1 MMNDGV
7 VSYTFNDAEG
17 GVFVAKNYKTR
28 NFDPVVQLIT
38 GTYNHH
44 ILIFG
49 TEIQNAL
56 NSREIITPQDRY
68 EKIDTHNDD
77 NAIVAYGFK
86 LGYEP
91 HPNEL
96 WQIDERLE
104 RALQAQGQKNI
115 RVFEGRGDGGDQFRC
130 FVRMTPVTRKAYS
143 VEIIFK
149 VRRNGSLSNTLAPVL
164 QNARERF
171 HISSEE
177 IKKYDTSDEIYYSV
191 LRPNVSISLYGHLD
205 GNYVVVKIVITDD
218 ELKEKQ

>member
-1 MMNDGV
+1 MSKFYKYLVIIVVILALCGV
-7 VSYTFNDAEG
+7 LGTI
-17 GVFVAKNYKTR
+17 VFYKKYKNTKEDYYIAKN
-28 NFDPVVQLIT
+28 
-38 GTYNHH
+38 
-44 ILIFG
+44 
-49 TEIQNAL
+49 
-56 NSREIITPQDRY
+56 
-68 EKIDTHNDD
+68 
-77 NAIVAYGFK
+77 
-86 LGYEP
+86 
-91 HPNEL
+91 NE
-96 WQIDERLE
+96 
-104 RALQAQGQKNI
+104 
-115 RVFEGRGDGGDQFRC
+115 
-130 FVRMTPVTRKAYS
+130 KAYS